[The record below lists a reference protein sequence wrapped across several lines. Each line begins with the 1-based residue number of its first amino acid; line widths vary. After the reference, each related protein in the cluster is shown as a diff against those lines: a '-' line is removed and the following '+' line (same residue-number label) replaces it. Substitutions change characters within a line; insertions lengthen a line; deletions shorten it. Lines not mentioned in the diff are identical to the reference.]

1 MSNRA
6 RIILTTIALVGLW
19 LLIFALLYLYRWH

>member
-6 RIILTTIALVGLW
+6 RIILTTIALAGLW
-19 LLIFALLYLYRWH
+19 LPIFALLYLYRWH